1 MSSVSSRVPVGYR
14 FYWDDQCKLCNSLKN
29 LATALDWSGRVTFVP
44 IVSDPGEVDL
54 GHMDWEER
62 LASSHLV
69 EPDGRVRSAGA
80 GILGL
85 ASLLPLTAPF
95 AFLFKLLPRHEV
107 LLEKLYR
114 LVASNRGVPYGGS
127 CKVDFG
133 EPEE

>member
-1 MSSVSSRVPVGYR
+1 MSSRLPVGYR
-14 FYWDDQCKLCNSLKN
+14 FYWDDQCRLCNFLKR
-29 LATALDWSGRVTFVP
+29 LGEALDWSNRVSFVP
-44 IVSDPGEVDL
+44 IVSDAGEVDL
-54 GHMDWEER
+54 AHLDWDER

-69 EPDGRVRSAGA
+69 DPQGRVHSAGA

-95 AFLFKLLPRHEV
+95 AFLFRLLPGHEV
-107 LLEKLYR
+107 LVEKLYR
-114 LVASNRGVPYGGS
+114 FVAANRGVPYGGS